1 MRIDQEMTTEAVLAE
16 LGRRMADRRLDRGL
30 TQEQMAA
37 RAGIGRA
44 TLQRLEAGGSIQLT
58 SVVKLLRALDLLDAL
73 DVALSAGVDAAG
85 ADAQGGDGRRRRAPR
100 QHRARASGDGTWQWI
115 DGTWQWAAR

>member
-1 MRIDQEMTTEAVLAE
+1 MHIDQEMTTEAVLAE

-73 DVALSAGVDAAG
+73 DVALAESAESAG
-85 ADAQGGDGRRRRAPR
+85 ADAQRGGRRRRAPR

-115 DGTWQWAAR
+115 DGNWQWAAR